1 MEAAAARCWSRRPK
15 RRTKTAP
22 SSSGFSGNV
31 MAGLQWLRTLCA
43 SFPQRRGHHG
53 VDDDLRHIV
62 IRARLVAMD
71 TTQRYAS
78 FAEFYPF
85 YLGEHAHPV
94 CRRLHVVGSTLV
106 LAIIVAVIA
115 RIVSPWALLAL
126 PLVGYGFAWIGHF
139 YFEKNK
145 PATFKYPLYSFA
157 GDWVM
162 YRDILIGRIPFFPH
176 SPATE
181 QPIPPTPVPFHHPQ
195 RQQQLRHRVPPKR
208 HYLPKHQRHSSPVRP
223 LLPKTPPMRCD

>member
-1 MEAAAARCWSRRPK
+1 
-15 RRTKTAP
+15 
-22 SSSGFSGNV
+22 
-31 MAGLQWLRTLCA
+31 
-43 SFPQRRGHHG
+43 
-53 VDDDLRHIV
+53 
-62 IRARLVAMD
+62 MD
-71 TTQRYAS
+71 TSQRYAS

-126 PLVGYGFAWIGHF
+126 PVVGYGFAWVGHF
-139 YFEKNK
+139 FFEKNK

-162 YRDILIGRIPFFPH
+162 YRDILIGRIPF
-176 SPATE
+176 
-181 QPIPPTPVPFHHPQ
+181 
-195 RQQQLRHRVPPKR
+195 
-208 HYLPKHQRHSSPVRP
+208 
-223 LLPKTPPMRCD
+223 